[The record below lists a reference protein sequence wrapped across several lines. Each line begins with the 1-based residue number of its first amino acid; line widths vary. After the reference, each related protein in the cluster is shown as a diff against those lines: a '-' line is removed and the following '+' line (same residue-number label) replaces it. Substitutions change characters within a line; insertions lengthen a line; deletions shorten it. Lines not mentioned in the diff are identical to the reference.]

1 MKKDYYHKMTI
12 SIPKYLHLK
21 LKATAKL
28 QNKTLSKLIAEQYE
42 EKAN

>member
-1 MKKDYYHKMTI
+1 MKKDYHKMTI

-21 LKATAKL
+21 MKASAKL

-42 EKAN
+42 AKAN

>member
-1 MKKDYYHKMTI
+1 MKKDYHKMTI